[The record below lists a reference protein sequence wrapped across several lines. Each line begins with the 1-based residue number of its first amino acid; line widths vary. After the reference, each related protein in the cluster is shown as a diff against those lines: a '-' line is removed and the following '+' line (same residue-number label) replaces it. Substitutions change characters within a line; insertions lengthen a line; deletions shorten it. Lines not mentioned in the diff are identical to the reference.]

1 MFNVVMPDGT
11 VRVVQSKAAAYR
23 LIAEMKEAYEGYFN

>member
-11 VRVVQSKAAAYR
+11 VRVVKTKAEAFR
-23 LIAEMKEAYEGYFN
+23 LIAEMKEAYQGYLK

>member
-11 VRVVQSKAAAYR
+11 VRVVKSKAEAFR
-23 LIAEMKEAYEGYFN
+23 LIAEMKEAYDGYLK